1 MKVYK
6 KYLHLI
12 FLGLLIFSGCSA
24 TKEVTI
30 TKVDVKS
37 EIDQKEKDHKKKAM
51 DHFIDG
57 SIAEAKGDYATA
69 VLDFQDA
76 LNLDP
81 SAGVYYALA
90 KNYYNLNK
98 LSLAIQ
104 NARKAVELN
113 PKQKEYYV
121 LLSDVYS
128 TSKQFDSAAVTL
140 ENALLLDSTDV
151 DLYYK
156 LARLY
161 EPSKPL
167 KAIETYEK
175 ITLIIGPEWSVLI
188 RVAELYEKLG
198 NLEAAVSSIE
208 KLSSI
213 DPANVGLQKILIE
226 FYQRAN
232 KPDKAL
238 EIANDILELTPDDL
252 DARERKA
259 QILISQNQWD
269 LAAEEYNYMLKQKDV
284 PLDIKIRIGASY
296 FNRSLSDSTLTGV
309 TKDFFQTIDKDTLDW
324 QVKMFLGA
332 IAINEKRDSSAIEY
346 FKMVTD
352 LARWNV
358 DAWIRLGGLYF
369 DNRKYEE
376 AVKVMDEAIELF
388 PDDFTTNLIL
398 GLSLA
403 QLNKHSEAKPY
414 LKKSVQLN
422 PNDLTALS
430 SYAYTLSQLKE
441 NELAINYL
449 KQALAI
455 KPDDVNLLGTLGL
468 IYDSMKMWAEC
479 DSVYE
484 RALQI
489 DSQNALV
496 NNNYAYSLSERG
508 ERLNLALKMAEIAI
522 AAVPDNTSYLD
533 TIGWVHFKLGNY
545 REAKDY
551 LEKAIEIGGE
561 SAVMLEHLGDIMFK
575 LGNIEKAK
583 SLWQKAYNLDNTNVT
598 LKSKIDK
605 GEI

>member
-1 MKVYK
+1 MAYK
-6 KYLHLI
+6 NYL
-12 FLGLLIFSGCSA
+12 FSISVIILVSFGCSSNKEIIQ
-24 TKEVTI
+24 TKIE
-30 TKVDVKS
+30 TKN
-37 EIDQKEKDHKKKAM
+37 EIDRTDKDYKKKAM
-51 DHFIDG
+51 DHFING

-69 VLDFQDA
+69 VLEFQDA

-81 SAGVYYALA
+81 SAGVYYALG
-90 KNYYNLNK
+90 KNYYILNK

-104 NARKAVELN
+104 NSRKAVELN
-113 PKQKEYYV
+113 PNQKEYFI
-121 LLSDVYS
+121 LLSNVYS
-128 TSKQFDSAAVTL
+128 TARQFDSAAVTL
-140 ENALLLDSTDV
+140 ENALRLDSTDV
-151 DLYYK
+151 ELYYK

-161 EPSKPL
+161 ETSKPL

-175 ITLIIGPEWSVLI
+175 VTGIIGPDWNVLI
-188 RVAELYEKLG
+188 HVAELYEKLG
-198 NLEAAVSSIE
+198 NLDAAVASIE
-208 KLSSI
+208 KLISL
-213 DPANVGLQKILIE
+213 DPANISLQKILID
-226 FYQRAN
+226 FYQKSN
-232 KPDKAL
+232 KLDKSL
-238 EIANDILELTPDDL
+238 EVINDILELTPDDL

-259 QILISQNQWD
+259 QILISQDKWE
-269 LAAEEYNYMLKQKDV
+269 LAADEYNHILKQKDV
-284 PLDIKIRIGASY
+284 PLEIKIRIGASY
-296 FNRSLSDSTLTGV
+296 FNRSLKDSSLTKV

-332 IAINEKRDSSAIEY
+332 VAINEKRDSAAIEY
-346 FKMVTD
+346 FKIVTD

-369 DNRKYEE
+369 DNKKYEE

-388 PDDFTTNLIL
+388 PDDHTTNLIL

-403 QLNKHSEAKPY
+403 QLNKHSDAKPY
-414 LKKSVQLN
+414 LRKAVELN
-422 PNDLTALS
+422 PNDLTSLS
-430 SYAYTLSQLKE
+430 SYAYSLSQLKE

-449 KQALAI
+449 KQALTI

-468 IYDSMKMWAEC
+468 IYDSMQRWAEC

-508 ERLNLALKMAEIAI
+508 DRLKEALKMAEIAI

-545 REAKDY
+545 REAKNY

-561 SAVMLEHLGDIMFK
+561 SAVMLEHLGDIVFK
-575 LGNIEKAK
+575 LGETQKAK
-583 SLWQKAYNLDNTNVT
+583 SLWQKALDLDITNVT
-598 LKSKIDK
+598 LKTKIDR

>member
-1 MKVYK
+1 MTYK
-6 KYLHLI
+6 KS
-12 FLGLLIFSGCSA
+12 LLIIFSFALILIGCSSSKEITELKVE
-24 TKEVTI
+24 TKSAIEHTD
-30 TKVDVKS
+30 KDF
-37 EIDQKEKDHKKKAM
+37 EKRAM
-51 DHFIDG
+51 DHFING

-69 VLDFQDA
+69 VLEFQDA
-76 LNLDP
+76 LSLDP
-81 SAGVYYALA
+81 SAGIYYALG

-104 NARKAVELN
+104 NSRKAVELN
-113 PKQKEYYV
+113 PNQKEYYV
-121 LLSDVYS
+121 LLSNVYS
-128 TSKQFDSAAVTL
+128 TARQFDSAAVTL
-140 ENALLLDSTDV
+140 ENALRLDSTDV
-151 DLYYK
+151 ELYYK

-161 EPSKPL
+161 ETSKPL

-175 ITLIIGPEWSVLI
+175 VASIIGPDWNVLI

-198 NLEAAVSSIE
+198 NLDAAVLSIE
-208 KLSSI
+208 KLVSL
-213 DPANVGLQKILIE
+213 DPANVSLQKILIE
-226 FYQRAN
+226 FYQ
-232 KPDKAL
+232 KSKELDKAL
-238 EIANDILELTPDDL
+238 GVVNDIIELTPDDL

-259 QILISQNQWD
+259 QILIAQNKWE
-269 LAAEEYNYMLKQKDV
+269 LAAEEYNYMLKQKNV

-296 FNRSLSDSTLTGV
+296 FNRSLSDSTLAKI
-309 TKDFFQTIDKDTLDW
+309 TKEFFQTIDKDTLDW

-332 IAINEKRDSSAIEY
+332 VAINEKKDSLAIEY
-346 FKMVTD
+346 FKVVTD

-388 PDDFTTNLIL
+388 PDDFTINLIL

-403 QLNKHSEAKPY
+403 QLDKHSEAKSY
-414 LKKSVQLN
+414 LKKSVELK
-422 PNDLTALS
+422 PDDITSLS

-441 NELAINYL
+441 NDLAVKYL
-449 KQALAI
+449 KQALTI
-455 KPDDVNLLGTLGL
+455 NPDDVNLLGTLGL
-468 IYDSMKMWAEC
+468 IYDSMEKWAEC

-508 ERLNLALKMAEIAI
+508 ERLDIALKMAEIAI
-522 AAVPDNTSYLD
+522 TSAPDNTSYLD
-533 TIGWVHFKLGNY
+533 TIGWVYFKLGKYN
-545 REAKDY
+545 EAKNY

-561 SAVMLEHLGDIMFK
+561 SAVMLEHLGDVMSK
-575 LGNIEKAK
+575 LGDTQKAK
-583 SLWQKAYNLDNTNVT
+583 MLWQKAYELDNTNVT

>member
-1 MKVYK
+1 MTYK
-6 KYLHLI
+6 KS
-12 FLGLLIFSGCSA
+12 LLIIFSFALILIGCSSSKEITELKVE
-24 TKEVTI
+24 TKSSIELTD
-30 TKVDVKS
+30 KDF
-37 EIDQKEKDHKKKAM
+37 EKRAM
-51 DHFIDG
+51 DHFING

-69 VLDFQDA
+69 VLEFQDA
-76 LNLDP
+76 LSLDP
-81 SAGVYYALA
+81 NAGIYYALG

-104 NARKAVELN
+104 NSRKAVELN
-113 PKQKEYYV
+113 PNRKEYYV
-121 LLSDVYS
+121 LLSNVYS
-128 TSKQFDSAAVTL
+128 TARQFDSAAATL
-140 ENALLLDSTDV
+140 ENALQLDSTDV
-151 DLYYK
+151 ELYYK

-161 EPSKPL
+161 EASKPL

-175 ITLIIGPEWSVLI
+175 VASIIGPDWNVLI

-198 NLEAAVSSIE
+198 NLDAAVLSIE
-208 KLSSI
+208 KLVSL
-213 DPANVGLQKILIE
+213 DPANVSLQKILIE
-226 FYQRAN
+226 FYQ
-232 KPDKAL
+232 KSKELDKAL
-238 EIANDILELTPDDL
+238 GVVNDIIELTPDDL

-259 QILISQNQWD
+259 QILIAQNKWD
-269 LAAEEYNYMLKQKDV
+269 LAAEEYNYMLKQKNV

-296 FNRSLSDSTLTGV
+296 FNRSLSDSTLAKI
-309 TKDFFQTIDKDTLDW
+309 TKEFFQTIDKDTLDW

-332 IAINEKRDSSAIEY
+332 VAINEKKDSLAIEY
-346 FKMVTD
+346 FKVVTD

-403 QLNKHSEAKPY
+403 QLDKHSEAKSY
-414 LKKSVQLN
+414 LKKSVELK
-422 PNDLTALS
+422 PDDITSLS

-441 NELAINYL
+441 NDLAVKYL
-449 KQALAI
+449 KQALTI
-455 KPDDVNLLGTLGL
+455 NPDDVNLLGTLGL
-468 IYDSMKMWAEC
+468 IYDSMEKWAEC

-508 ERLNLALKMAEIAI
+508 ERLDIALKMVEIAI
-522 AAVPDNTSYLD
+522 AAAPDNTSYLD
-533 TIGWVHFKLGNY
+533 TIGWVYFKLGKY
-545 REAKDY
+545 KEAKNY

-561 SAVMLEHLGDIMFK
+561 SAVMLEHLGDVMSK
-575 LGNIEKAK
+575 LGDTQKAK
-583 SLWQKAYNLDNTNVT
+583 MLWQKAYELDNTNVT

>member
-1 MKVYK
+1 MTYK
-6 KYLHLI
+6 KYLFSVFI
-12 FLGLLIFSGCSA
+12 GLLFSFGCSSS
-24 TKEVTI
+24 KEI
-30 TKVDVKS
+30 TQNKIETKS
-37 EIDQKEKDHKKKAM
+37 EIDRAEKDYKKKAM
-51 DHFIDG
+51 DHFING
-57 SIAEAKGDYATA
+57 SIAETKGDFATA
-69 VLDFQDA
+69 VLEFQDA

-81 SAGVYYALA
+81 SAGVYYALG

-104 NARKAVELN
+104 NSRKAIELN
-113 PKQKEYYV
+113 PYQKEYFI
-121 LLSDVYS
+121 LLSNVYS
-128 TSKQFDSAAVTL
+128 TARQFDSAAVTL
-140 ENALLLDSTDV
+140 ENALRLDSMDV
-151 DLYYK
+151 ELYYK

-161 EPSKPL
+161 ETSKPL

-175 ITLIIGPEWSVLI
+175 VTAIIGPDWNVLI

-198 NLEAAVSSIE
+198 NLDAAVSSIE
-208 KLSSI
+208 KLVSL
-213 DPANVGLQKILIE
+213 DPANVSLQKILID
-226 FYQRAN
+226 FYQKSN
-232 KPDKAL
+232 KLDKSL
-238 EIANDILELTPDDL
+238 EVANDILELTPDDL
-252 DARERKA
+252 DTRERKA
-259 QILISQNQWD
+259 QILISQGKWE
-269 LAAEEYNYMLKQKDV
+269 LAAEEYNYILKQKDV

-296 FNRSLSDSTLTGV
+296 FIRSLKDSSLTKV
-309 TKDFFQTIDKDTLDW
+309 TKDFFQTIDKDTVDW

-332 IAINEKRDSSAIEY
+332 VAINEKRDSAAIEY
-346 FKMVTD
+346 FKVVTD

-369 DNRKYEE
+369 DNKKYEE

-403 QLNKHSEAKPY
+403 QLDKHSDAKPY
-414 LKKSVQLN
+414 LKKSVELN
-422 PNDLTALS
+422 PNDLNSLS
-430 SYAYTLSQLKE
+430 AYAYTLSQLKE
-441 NELAINYL
+441 NDLAVNYL
-449 KQALAI
+449 RQALTI

-468 IYDSMKMWAEC
+468 IYDAMEKWIEC

-484 RALQI
+484 HALQI

-508 ERLNLALKMAEIAI
+508 ERLKEALRMAEIAI
-522 AAVPDNTSYLD
+522 AADPDNTSYLD

-545 REAKDY
+545 RDAKNY

-561 SAVMLEHLGDIMFK
+561 RAVMLDHLGDVMFK
-575 LGNIEKAK
+575 LGDTQEAK
-583 SLWQKAYNLDNTNVT
+583 LLWQKAFDLDNTNVT